1 MLSSRAAKKLVFQ
14 QSKEKVHI
22 HMYMGVKKKVFL
34 NYATYIN
41 IFEYDGHL
49 LRQVKLKIS
58 RNGCDT

>member
-1 MLSSRAAKKLVFQ
+1 
-14 QSKEKVHI
+14 
-22 HMYMGVKKKVFL
+22 MYMGVKKKVFL

-49 LRQVKLKIS
+49 LRQVKQKIS